1 MRLVNYYHYH
11 HYDDVCLIYIWLQII
26 YTYVRQSSS
35 SSIFVN
41 HHLLF
46 KPQSSTEQPPDD
58 KMLLEAEKTLDKEKQ
73 QSLTMTT
80 KEQQNSNQILSGGA
94 GGGHPQQQQQQQQ
107 QNFEPIVDTLEVC
120 DKAAAR
126 LRELAK
132 HLEHGDI
139 PNEVL
144 QKTFQY
150 AAYVLD
156 TVSMD
161 ETRRRCKLIE
171 QQTQQQHH
179 HHYYHHNQHRYPHH
193 HRFGHG
199 AVATSATTTAQTTN
213 SGPRLLRS
221 QSSASPPLP
230 LSSSSSLGSSSIK
243 SSNFSQTQSQ
253 QPSSSSSKTMIN
265 VANESSSITNKI
277 GQYSLP
283 FQSKSNNNND
293 SIKLMPNSNQKSKIT
308 ITTDSVKKVI
318 LDQVDPQKKTIND
331 NDNIDNDD
339 NVVDVDDENIDN
351 NNNNNNN
358 TSSNMNKLMTDKDS
372 RRLLDEEDELA
383 EVKPD
388 AVPSEVREWLTS
400 TFTRN
405 QVSSR
410 NRTDDKPKFR
420 SVANAIRA
428 GIMVDRIYRRL
439 FSATTIQIAP
449 EISSF
454 LKGADE
460 WSFDVFQLNHL
471 QQGKVLRNLATD
483 LLNRYGLIHKFK
495 IPTSNLD
502 SFLSQVELGYQKYQ
516 NPYHNNLHAADVTQ
530 TVHYLLWVTG
540 LAQWLTDL
548 EIFATLVAAIIHD
561 YQHTGT
567 TNNFHIM
574 SGSEI
579 SLLYN
584 DRSVLENFHISEA
597 FRVMRKD
604 DANIV
609 ANLSREEYR
618 EFRTLI
624 IEMVIATDM
633 STHFQQIKTLK
644 TILGH
649 QDFVLD
655 KQKGLSYILHS
666 ADISHPSKNFDLHQR
681 WTLLLM
687 EEFFRQG
694 DMERELGLAY
704 SPLCDRNSTL
714 IPQSQIGFIEFI
726 VYPTMELCGD
736 LIERVYEHLNSS
748 SSPLPNA
755 SASTTTMTVSTTTT
769 TTTMATTSV
778 DIIDEDVG
786 GNGDDQKSSNDD
798 DNDNDNDSEFRSLAL
813 KQQQPQQQQQI
824 STTTTTTNSSATVIT
839 TTAPIFNM
847 VINSSTRKLY
857 RPWLQHLDQNKS
869 KWQQKA
875 AFEEELKS
883 KQQQPIIDDDDEST
897 DQQNGQSES

>member
-1 MRLVNYYHYH
+1 M
-11 HYDDVCLIYIWLQII
+11 
-26 YTYVRQSSS
+26 
-35 SSIFVN
+35 
-41 HHLLF
+41 
-46 KPQSSTEQPPDD
+46 
-58 KMLLEAEKTLDKEKQ
+58 MEK
-73 QSLTMTT
+73 
-80 KEQQNSNQILSGGA
+80 NSQ
-94 GGGHPQQQQQQQQ
+94 
-107 QNFEPIVDTLEVC
+107 
-120 DKAAAR
+120 
-126 LRELAK
+126 
-132 HLEHGDI
+132 
-139 PNEVL
+139 
-144 QKTFQY
+144 
-150 AAYVLD
+150 
-156 TVSMD
+156 
-161 ETRRRCKLIE
+161 
-171 QQTQQQHH
+171 
-179 HHYYHHNQHRYPHH
+179 
-193 HRFGHG
+193 
-199 AVATSATTTAQTTN
+199 
-213 SGPRLLRS
+213 
-221 QSSASPPLP
+221 
-230 LSSSSSLGSSSIK
+230 
-243 SSNFSQTQSQ
+243 
-253 QPSSSSSKTMIN
+253 
-265 VANESSSITNKI
+265 
-277 GQYSLP
+277 
-283 FQSKSNNNND
+283 
-293 SIKLMPNSNQKSKIT
+293 
-308 ITTDSVKKVI
+308 
-318 LDQVDPQKKTIND
+318 
-331 NDNIDNDD
+331 
-339 NVVDVDDENIDN
+339 
-351 NNNNNNN
+351 
-358 TSSNMNKLMTDKDS
+358 DS

-405 QVSSR
+405 QVSTR
-410 NRTDDKPKFR
+410 NRSDDKPKFR

-449 EISSF
+449 EVSNF
-454 LKGADE
+454 LKGTDE
-460 WSFDVFQLNHL
+460 WSFDVFSLNQL

-597 FRVMRKD
+597 FRVIRKD

-644 TILGH
+644 TILSH

-748 SSPLPNA
+748 SS
-755 SASTTTMTVSTTTT
+755 SSSTSTTTT
-769 TTTMATTSV
+769 VTATATTMATTSV
-778 DIIDEDVG
+778 DIIEEEED
-786 GNGDDQKSSNDD
+786 NDDQKSSND
-798 DNDNDNDSEFRSLAL
+798 NEDSIL
-813 KQQQPQQQQQI
+813 KPKQQQQQQI
-824 STTTTTTNSSATVIT
+824 SRNSSTTTTTTNSSATVIT
-839 TTAPIFNM
+839 TTTPVFNM

-857 RPWLQHLDQNKS
+857 RPWLQYLDQNKT

-875 AFEEELKS
+875 TLEELKP
-883 KQQQPIIDDDDEST
+883 KPPQQQQQQPGE
-897 DQQNGQSES
+897 

>member
-1 MRLVNYYHYH
+1 
-11 HYDDVCLIYIWLQII
+11 
-26 YTYVRQSSS
+26 
-35 SSIFVN
+35 
-41 HHLLF
+41 
-46 KPQSSTEQPPDD
+46 
-58 KMLLEAEKTLDKEKQ
+58 MLLEAEKTLDKEKQ

-80 KEQQNSNQILSGGA
+80 KEQQQQSNSVISQKSLASGA

-161 ETRRRCKLIE
+161 ET
-171 QQTQQQHH
+171 
-179 HHYYHHNQHRYPHH
+179 
-193 HRFGHG
+193 
-199 AVATSATTTAQTTN
+199 
-213 SGPRLLRS
+213 
-221 QSSASPPLP
+221 
-230 LSSSSSLGSSSIK
+230 
-243 SSNFSQTQSQ
+243 
-253 QPSSSSSKTMIN
+253 
-265 VANESSSITNKI
+265 
-277 GQYSLP
+277 
-283 FQSKSNNNND
+283 
-293 SIKLMPNSNQKSKIT
+293 
-308 ITTDSVKKVI
+308 
-318 LDQVDPQKKTIND
+318 
-331 NDNIDNDD
+331 
-339 NVVDVDDENIDN
+339 
-351 NNNNNNN
+351 
-358 TSSNMNKLMTDKDS
+358 

-618 EFRTLI
+618 EFRSLI

>member
-1 MRLVNYYHYH
+1 
-11 HYDDVCLIYIWLQII
+11 
-26 YTYVRQSSS
+26 
-35 SSIFVN
+35 
-41 HHLLF
+41 
-46 KPQSSTEQPPDD
+46 
-58 KMLLEAEKTLDKEKQ
+58 MLLEAEKTLDKEKQ

-80 KEQQNSNQILSGGA
+80 KEQQQQSNSVISQKSLASGA

-618 EFRTLI
+618 EFRSLI

>member
-1 MRLVNYYHYH
+1 
-11 HYDDVCLIYIWLQII
+11 
-26 YTYVRQSSS
+26 
-35 SSIFVN
+35 
-41 HHLLF
+41 
-46 KPQSSTEQPPDD
+46 
-58 KMLLEAEKTLDKEKQ
+58 MLLEAEKTLDKEKQ

-80 KEQQNSNQILSGGA
+80 KEQQQQSNSVISQKSLASGA

-618 EFRTLI
+618 EFRSLI

-875 AFEEELKS
+875 AFEELKS